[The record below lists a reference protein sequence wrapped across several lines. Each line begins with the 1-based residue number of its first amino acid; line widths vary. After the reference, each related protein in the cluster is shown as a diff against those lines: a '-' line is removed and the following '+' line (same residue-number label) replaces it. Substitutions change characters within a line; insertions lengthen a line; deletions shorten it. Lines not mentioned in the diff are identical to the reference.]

1 MATLKQKCY
10 GQRYR
15 VNDAL
20 EKSRNCVML
29 MRWIG
34 QCFIYVTHLIKVNG
48 SCMVALLYN
57 VVFRLRELF
66 HGIPYQLVRI
76 S

>member
-1 MATLKQKCY
+1 ML
-10 GQRYR
+10 
-15 VNDAL
+15 
-20 EKSRNCVML
+20 ML